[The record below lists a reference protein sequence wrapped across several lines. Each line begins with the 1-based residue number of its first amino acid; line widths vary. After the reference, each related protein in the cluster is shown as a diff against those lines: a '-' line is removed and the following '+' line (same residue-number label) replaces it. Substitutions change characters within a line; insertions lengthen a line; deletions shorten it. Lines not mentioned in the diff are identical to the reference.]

1 MILSKVVIILLVH
14 EERVVVQR
22 VPIGELFQAFVLL
35 KGCQIVFSV
44 REKDHLAVAVPR
56 EAAGLWVGYGSI
68 ALAALRVLLLPRVI
82 ARTSVKIDHLRLRRR
97 GTVDGPFVRVRGIAG
112 LHLVI
117 EIELVNLLKQLV
129 ATEHRID
136 QLDDRGH

>member
-1 MILSKVVIILLVH
+1 MILSEVVIILLVH
-14 EERVVVQR
+14 KERVVVQR
-22 VPIGELFQAFVLL
+22 VPISELFQAFVLL
-35 KGCQIVFSV
+35 KGCQIVFAV

-117 EIELVNLLKQLV
+117 KIELVNLLKQFV